1 MSEVVV
7 PVTTFWDVLAAALD
21 DIWFWLLS
29 ASTMVA
35 MALYIRL
42 RLHGR
47 LVRWYQRS
55 SQRWSP
61 SSDGSA

>member
-7 PVTTFWDVLAAALD
+7 PVTTFWDILAAALD

-35 MALYIRL
+35 MAHYIRL

-47 LVRWYQRS
+47 LLR
-55 SQRWSP
+55 
-61 SSDGSA
+61 

>member
-1 MSEVVV
+1 MSEIVV
-7 PVTTFWDVLAAALD
+7 PVTTFWDILAAALD
-21 DIWFWLLS
+21 DIWLWLLS
-29 ASTMVA
+29 ASTMTA

-47 LVRWYQRS
+47 LLRWSRRS
-55 SQRWSP
+55 SPPSCR